1 MFDIL
6 TKCVFSSKDMGK
18 NSQHVEYKRRNSRDP
33 VKKEDVT
40 QHLVAAFI
48 EFLRRQDYKEES
60 TDVKKMIDKV
70 RAGLTAA
77 YCLPGDDSLKVPRN
91 IDDIFFRD
99 VGNLITIDNKQE

>member
-1 MFDIL
+1 
-6 TKCVFSSKDMGK
+6 MGK

-33 VKKEDVT
+33 VKKDDVT

-48 EFLRRQDYKEES
+48 ES
-60 TDVKKMIDKV
+60 TDVKNMIDKV
-70 RAGLTAA
+70 RERLTAA

-99 VGNLITIDNKQE
+99 VGNHITIDNKQE